1 MHHAGMDHGDMD
13 HGDMDMGNK
22 CSMNMLF
29 TWSFKN
35 LCIVFPRWHITGI
48 ATLIVSL
55 LVIVLLSAC
64 YEAVRNL
71 ARRYE
76 VSLAQRLKAYMG
88 PVAADGEIADESATT
103 PRSAAPAAIDAPIN
117 DVSRRNE
124 TSSQLIV
131 GRDGKKALERKG
143 RVILAALYAVQVF
156 YSFFIMLLFMT
167 YNGWIMLAVTVGA
180 FIGYLVFGEST
191 AAKSVACH

>member
-1 MHHAGMDHGDMD
+1 MDHSTHHADMNHGDMD
-13 HGDMDMGNK
+13 HGDMDMGGK

-35 LCIVFPRWHITGI
+35 LCIVFPRWHITGV
-48 ATLIVSL
+48 ATLIISL

-76 VSLAQRLKAYMG
+76 VSFAQRLKAYMG
-88 PVAADGEIADESATT
+88 PAAADGEIADESA
-103 PRSAAPAAIDAPIN
+103 SAAPAATDAPIN

-143 RVILAALYAVQVF
+143 RVTLAALYAVQVF
-156 YSFFIMLLFMT
+156 YSFFYYAPFHDI
-167 YNGWIMLAVTVGA
+167 
-180 FIGYLVFGEST
+180 
-191 AAKSVACH
+191 

>member
-1 MHHAGMDHGDMD
+1 MDHSTHHADMNHGDMD
-13 HGDMDMGNK
+13 HGDMDMGGK

-35 LCIVFPRWHITGI
+35 LCIVFPRWHITGV
-48 ATLIVSL
+48 ATLIISL

-76 VSLAQRLKAYMG
+76 VSFAQRLKAYMG
-88 PVAADGEIADESATT
+88 PAAA
-103 PRSAAPAAIDAPIN
+103 
-117 DVSRRNE
+117 
-124 TSSQLIV
+124 

-143 RVILAALYAVQVF
+143 RVTLAALYAVQVF

-167 YNGWIMLAVTVGA
+167 YNGWVMLAVTVGA